1 MSNRRILTIS
11 AIALIAVIMVVGA
24 FAPAAMADPA
34 PTEKQCAKWQESA
47 EKITAA
53 GKDIPSGLQKQLD
66 KCVS

>member
-24 FAPAAMADPA
+24 FAPVAMADPG
-34 PTEKQCAKWQESA
+34 PTDKQCAKWQETA
-47 EKITAA
+47 DKITNA
-53 GKDIPSGLQKQLD
+53 GKDIPDGLQKQLD